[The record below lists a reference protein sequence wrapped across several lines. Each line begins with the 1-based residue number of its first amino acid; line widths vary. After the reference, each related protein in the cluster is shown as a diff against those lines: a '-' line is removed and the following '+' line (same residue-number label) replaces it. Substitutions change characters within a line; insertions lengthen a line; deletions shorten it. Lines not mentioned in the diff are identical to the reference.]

1 MSEEHILREVGDFLA
16 VARGNDVDL
25 SELVESEIISIR
37 LFHRD
42 ELGQILLGQGS
53 EEESVLDFV
62 VPIEGTEE
70 GFEFGVG
77 QGLETAA
84 FFYDFFRPVVHL
96 LGSSAY
102 QPLHVFVVVVFVK
115 SAWRTG
121 ESEVWRCLIAIDD
134 ECGIV
139 VEGGRFDDLRRQS
152 LCPGYD
158 MTVLAR
164 TYDFRPSDHTGADID
179 FVQHFF
185 GEEAQTKER
194 IRGDVS
200 RNASEDGFVTVWLL
214 VVCEELFEH
223 RKLFRSEG
231 VIEIESIRCLGDNS
245 IEIPMIHCLVKRI
258 KLRKAFCFQLRNFF
272 VIFCIF
278 CNKYLE
284 LWRDDEDSNE
294 NPGQC

>member
-1 MSEEHILREVGDFLA
+1 MVDEAFRLIVGDVADLFLRIVFSSVRLLVKRDGKDRGEFEEERLEDGGYGIHVCLTEDTNVDLSEEHILREVGDFLA

-96 LGSSAY
+96 LASSAY
-102 QPLHVFVVVVFVK
+102 QPFHVFVVVVFVK

-139 VEGGRFDDLRRQS
+139 VEGCRFDDLRRQS

-185 GEEAQTKER
+185 GEETQTKER

-200 RNASEDGFVTVWLL
+200 RNASEDGFVTIWLL

-223 RKLFRSEG
+223 RKLFRS
-231 VIEIESIRCLGDNS
+231 
-245 IEIPMIHCLVKRI
+245 
-258 KLRKAFCFQLRNFF
+258 
-272 VIFCIF
+272 
-278 CNKYLE
+278 
-284 LWRDDEDSNE
+284 
-294 NPGQC
+294 